1 MTHYILK
8 FFFLK
13 CLLVIHLDP
22 NATSAIG
29 DTGGQM
35 GFGGI
40 YNSLAVVFDIWQNP
54 SEDSLGVDNV
64 SIRSK
69 GKERNDAFESGLL
82 GVPRPHPLADGKVH
96 TVRILYHNGL
106 QVKYLDQLVASATL
120 LPYLLGNGEHFHIGS
135 LSVFIDDGIAND
147 TPLLSIPINLSTL
160 IALPSDKAFVGFTA
174 STGKQFAKHDI
185 LSWRFCD
192 QDPCEAV
199 VKSQF
204 IYHSTS

>member
-1 MTHYILK
+1 MQ
-8 FFFLK
+8 
-13 CLLVIHLDP
+13 LDP
-22 NATSAIG
+22 NGTSAIG
-29 DTGGQM
+29 DNGGQM

-40 YNSLAVVFDIWQNP
+40 QNSIAVAFDIWQNP
-54 SEDSLGVDNV
+54 SEDTLGVDHV

-69 GKERNDAFESGLL
+69 GIGVNDAFESGLL
-82 GVPRPHPLADGKVH
+82 GVPRPYPLADGKVH

-106 QVKYLDQLVASATL
+106 QVEYLDKLVASTSL
-120 LPYLLGNGEHFHIGS
+120 LPYLLGNGEHFHIGT
-135 LSVFIDDGIAND
+135 LSVFMDEGVANN

-160 IALPSDKAFVGFTA
+160 IALPSNKAYVGFTA

-192 QDPCEAV
+192 QDPCEPV

-204 IYHSTS
+204 VYHSAN